1 MTTVRDSIGAIA
13 PPSMQ
18 RFWGSRLLYSIG
30 VQFDALTEWIA
41 RSVRARFAVDSPP
54 DGLALIGVERG
65 IRRGFAESAAAYA
78 ARLSGWIL
86 DQKQKGT
93 AFALARQLR
102 GYLSGYPVR
111 VRIINNKGAF
121 HTIEADGTQ
130 SYVPSFGNW
139 DWDGDTSKWSRY
151 WVVIYPSSVWPI
163 AKTYGTNYT
172 YKTSETTT
180 WGVESL
186 PERAL
191 DLLQIINDWNA
202 AHAECWGV
210 ILAFDDASFDP
221 YAPMICDGTWGKWYK
236 YENGVAVPSR
246 LTSARYFE
254 RQA

>member
-1 MTTVRDSIGAIA
+1 MTTVRDSIGTIA

-18 RFWGSRLLYSIG
+18 RFWGSRLLYLIG
-30 VQFDALTEWIA
+30 VQFDALTEWVA
-41 RSVRARFAVDSPP
+41 RAVRARFAVDSPP
-54 DGLALIGVERG
+54 DGLALVGAERG
-65 IRRGFAESAAAYA
+65 IRRGFVESSSAYA
-78 ARLSGWIL
+78 VRLSNWIR

-93 AFALARQLR
+93 AIALLRQLR

-111 VRIINNKGAF
+111 VRLVNNAGVW
-121 HTIEADGTQ
+121 HTIDADGTYSHSRQ
-130 SYVPSFGNW
+130 NGNW
-139 DWDGDTSKWSRY
+139 NWDGDTSKWSRY

-180 WGVESL
+180 WGVESS
-186 PERAL
+186 PEHAL

-202 AHAECWGV
+202 AHADCWGV

-221 YAPMICDGTWGKWYK
+221 ASATICDGTWGKWYK